1 LLSLCCCTFFL
12 QEFVLR
18 EFQQVYG
25 PHNVVAVHIVS
36 YSPRIA
42 KLIQQ
47 YNNTRL
53 AIEDMLDHYSQQLH
67 VAAAAA
73 GRRRKRSSIAG
84 GLAAPFVAV
93 SRCCSSKQQLPR
105 HQHREPLKPIEVR
118 MMSEAPENVRLS
130 DSVIVDGRVISVC
143 LVSGCSGWDC
153 RRLGVH
159 DQRQV
164 WLPALIVF
172 ST

>member
-1 LLSLCCCTFFL
+1 
-12 QEFVLR
+12 VLR

-53 AIEDMLDHYSQQLH
+53 TIEDMLDHYSQQLH
-67 VAAAAA
+67 VTAAAA
-73 GRRRKRSSIAG
+73 GRRRKRSSVAA

-93 SRCCSSKQQLPR
+93 GRCCSSKQQLPR
-105 HQHREPLKPIEVR
+105 HQHRESLKPITVH
-118 MMSEAPENVRLS
+118 M
-130 DSVIVDGRVISVC
+130 
-143 LVSGCSGWDC
+143 VSGATKRKESNSVMNGGCLCCVRG
-153 RRLGVH
+153 
-159 DQRQV
+159 
-164 WLPALIVF
+164 
-172 ST
+172 